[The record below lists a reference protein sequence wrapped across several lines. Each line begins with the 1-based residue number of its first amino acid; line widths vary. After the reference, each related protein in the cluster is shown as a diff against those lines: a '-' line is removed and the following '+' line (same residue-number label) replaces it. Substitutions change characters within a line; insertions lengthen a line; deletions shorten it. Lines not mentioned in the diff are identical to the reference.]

1 MQLQNKN
8 DNAANRKSY
17 VGSIYNI
24 GEKAVKES
32 VLNSLDEKWAK
43 LHREGYIHIHDLDA
57 YGLTYNC
64 LTFDLLKAFPYSI
77 FAGLSDVKAILGV
90 FDFLKELFERVGNEQ
105 SGGMALANF
114 DNDLASI
121 FMVLGIDYKGNEE
134 IFRAAIRDLIIW
146 CNNTHT
152 RMGQTSYYISFNIGL
167 AENDFAR
174 FLAFTLL
181 DELYHAGELV
191 YKPNIIFKVAKGI
204 SRNTQD
210 RNYDLLMKAF
220 ECTGKKMIPTYLLCD
235 CEMDKGTSPELLS
248 VMGCRTRVVADRFG
262 KTGAIG
268 RSNIDNIT
276 INLPRLAL
284 ETIIAHPDLP
294 PDALFEKCKEKWLS
308 VADTV
313 TEILLDR
320 FHKTCSQDVD
330 LFPAL
335 KQYDL
340 LCENINKT
348 GLSEVFKHG
357 TLSIGFIGLSE
368 MLDVIFDG
376 KFWEDEKIYNAALNM
391 LSFMRGYTDMQAEK
405 YNLNFSLLATSGEL
419 ISGRF
424 VEIDQTKFKSD
435 IFKKGFYT
443 NSFHVEV
450 DSKIPA
456 WEKIEKEGKFHAY
469 CNGGCI
475 SYVELAEAPIGNP
488 QGLDELVEI
497 AINAGVHYLG
507 FNYPKDV
514 CAECGTSG
522 TFDICP
528 VCNSSHIKR
537 IRRVSGYLEIQD
549 YFTSGKKHEVK
560 ARKAN

>member
-32 VLNSLDEKWAK
+32 VLDSLDKKWAM
-43 LHREGYIHIHDLDA
+43 LHREGHIHIHDLDA

-114 DNDLASI
+114 DNDLTSI
-121 FMVLGIDYKGNEE
+121 FTALGIDYKGNEE
-134 IFRAAIRDLIIW
+134 MFRAAIRDLIIW

-152 RMGQTSYYISFNIGL
+152 RMGQTSYYISLNIGL

-181 DELYHAGELV
+181 DEFYHAGELI

-210 RNYDLLMKAF
+210 RNYDLLMKAL

-284 ETIIAHPDLP
+284 ETVKDHPDLP
-294 PDALFEKCKEKWLS
+294 PDALFKKCKEKWLS
-308 VADTV
+308 VADIV

-320 FHKTCSQDVD
+320 FHKTCTQDID
-330 LFPAL
+330 LFNTL

-340 LCENINKT
+340 LCENINNA

-391 LSFMRGYTDMQAEK
+391 LSFMRGYTDRQAEK

-424 VEIDQTKFKSD
+424 VEIDRTKFNSD

-450 DSKIPA
+450 
-456 WEKIEKEGKFHAY
+456 
-469 CNGGCI
+469 
-475 SYVELAEAPIGNP
+475 
-488 QGLDELVEI
+488 
-497 AINAGVHYLG
+497 
-507 FNYPKDV
+507 
-514 CAECGTSG
+514 
-522 TFDICP
+522 
-528 VCNSSHIKR
+528 
-537 IRRVSGYLEIQD
+537 
-549 YFTSGKKHEVK
+549 
-560 ARKAN
+560 

>member
-64 LTFDLLKAFPYSI
+64 LTFDILKAFPYSD
-77 FAGLSDVKAILGV
+77 FAGLSSVKAILGV

-114 DNDLASI
+114 DNDFASI
-121 FMVLGIDYKGNEE
+121 FTTLNVDYKNNKE
-134 IFRAAIRDLIIW
+134 IFCAAIRDLIIW

-181 DELYHAGELV
+181 DEFYHAGELI

-204 SRNTQD
+204 SRNTHD
-210 RNYDLLMKAF
+210 RNYDLLMKAL

-235 CEMDKGTSPELLS
+235 CEMDKDTPPELLS
-248 VMGCRTRVVADRFG
+248 VMGCRTRVVSDRFG

-284 ETIIAHPDLP
+284 ETVKVLTYRQMSYLRNARKNGSLLRIPLRK
-294 PDALFEKCKEKWLS
+294 FCS
-308 VADTV
+308 TV
-313 TEILLDR
+313 FTR
-320 FHKTCSQDVD
+320 RAHKT
-330 LFPAL
+330 
-335 KQYDL
+335 
-340 LCENINKT
+340 
-348 GLSEVFKHG
+348 
-357 TLSIGFIGLSE
+357 
-368 MLDVIFDG
+368 
-376 KFWEDEKIYNAALNM
+376 
-391 LSFMRGYTDMQAEK
+391 
-405 YNLNFSLLATSGEL
+405 
-419 ISGRF
+419 
-424 VEIDQTKFKSD
+424 
-435 IFKKGFYT
+435 
-443 NSFHVEV
+443 
-450 DSKIPA
+450 
-456 WEKIEKEGKFHAY
+456 
-469 CNGGCI
+469 
-475 SYVELAEAPIGNP
+475 
-488 QGLDELVEI
+488 
-497 AINAGVHYLG
+497 
-507 FNYPKDV
+507 
-514 CAECGTSG
+514 
-522 TFDICP
+522 
-528 VCNSSHIKR
+528 
-537 IRRVSGYLEIQD
+537 
-549 YFTSGKKHEVK
+549 
-560 ARKAN
+560 